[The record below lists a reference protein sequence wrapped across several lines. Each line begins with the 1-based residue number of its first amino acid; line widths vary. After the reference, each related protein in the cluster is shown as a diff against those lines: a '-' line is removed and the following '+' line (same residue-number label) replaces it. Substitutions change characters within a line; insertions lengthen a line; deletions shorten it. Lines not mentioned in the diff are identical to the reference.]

1 MALYSHNLHKQMSV
15 LYTYSSITF
24 CRFPVHQ
31 RTQFLDMRL
40 DHKDQ
45 LWSAYVVQP
54 NGDFLHMLGWTP
66 SHSSLCEPM
75 TKFTLTIMDSL
86 NLNNDYYEWHFSSW
100 MGGVITTVYLDQG
113 SPILLLEFQPAATYL
128 SVIIK

>member
-1 MALYSHNLHKQMSV
+1 MALYSRNLHNKISV
-15 LYTYSSITF
+15 LYTYSSFTF

-40 DHKDQ
+40 DHKDR

-66 SHSSLCEPM
+66 SHSSLCAQGH
-75 TKFTLTIMDSL
+75 
-86 NLNNDYYEWHFSSW
+86 NLH
-100 MGGVITTVYLDQG
+100 
-113 SPILLLEFQPAATYL
+113 
-128 SVIIK
+128 